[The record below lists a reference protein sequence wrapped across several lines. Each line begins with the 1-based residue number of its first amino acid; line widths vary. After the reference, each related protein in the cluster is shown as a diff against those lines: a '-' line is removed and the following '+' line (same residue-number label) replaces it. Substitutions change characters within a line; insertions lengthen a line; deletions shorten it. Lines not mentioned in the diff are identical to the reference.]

1 MPFIQ
6 SGNGPNCCNPC
17 DWTKRAKDD
26 LKTHIRVWHWQLSSS
41 LTLVDTKCK
50 RIKSHTSLTLAIPLV
65 DTKCKRCNPW
75 RDWLGIIRSA
85 PSSCAEHKLFHALA
99 HRRRAQL
106 KLFVNSQ
113 TQCMADNWNLSGLG
127 VGYCDI
133 YSNPT
138 SHIFH
143 VHLCWNEVVPYLM
156 HDGLT
161 GPVCE
166 RGLISRSAPS
176 PQQGSK
182 LQWR

>member
-17 DWTKRAKDD
+17 HWTKRAKDD
-26 LKTHIRVWHWQLSSS
+26 LKTHIQVWHWQFRWLIQSANGVILGGIS
-41 LTLVDTKCK
+41 
-50 RIKSHTSLTLAIPLV
+50 
-65 DTKCKRCNPW
+65 NPW

-113 TQCMADNWNLSGLG
+113 TQCMADNWNLSHTES
-127 VGYCDI
+127 GYYDI
-133 YSNPT
+133 HPNPT